1 MAENKFRPTPGFK
14 QPKFP
19 VYEALY
25 HINRA
30 FEAIHYHLEI
40 LDDYE
45 VFPSIALLQQF
56 GATAQELRAGINHS
70 VVSRLDQ
77 REIFDW
83 GKYGKRRRANEKKFG
98 D

>member
-1 MAENKFRPTPGFK
+1 MAVSKVKLSPGFK

-19 VYEALY
+19 VYQALY
-25 HINRA
+25 QLNQAFETIHIN
-30 FEAIHYHLEI
+30 LEI

-45 VFPSIALLQQF
+45 VFPLVLLQQF

-83 GKYGKRRRANEKKFG
+83 GMYGKRRMAHEKKFR

>member
-1 MAENKFRPTPGFK
+1 MAASKFKPTPGFR

-19 VYEALY
+19 LYQALY
-25 HINRA
+25 QINQA
-30 FEAIHYHLEI
+30 FETIHVNLEI

-45 VFPSIALLQQF
+45 VFPIALLQQF
-56 GATAQELRAGINHS
+56 GAAAQELRAGINHS
-70 VVSRLDQ
+70 AVSRLDQ

>member
-1 MAENKFRPTPGFK
+1 MAASKFKPTPGFR

-19 VYEALY
+19 VYQALY
-25 HINRA
+25 QLNQAFETIHIN
-30 FEAIHYHLEI
+30 LEI

-45 VFPSIALLQQF
+45 VFPLALLQQF
-56 GATAQELRAGINHS
+56 GATAGELRAGINHS

-83 GKYGKRRRANEKKFG
+83 GKYGRMRDASEKKFR